1 LNKRGLGKGLGALI
15 PTEEKSGE
23 NVQEIDVKIIKANE
37 KQPRKRFSQESLEE
51 LAQSMKEH
59 GVLQPLILRKLRD
72 GYEIVAGER
81 RWRAAVTAGISK
93 IPAIVKEI
101 SDAEAMEIAL
111 IENLQR
117 EDLNSLE
124 EATAYKRLME
134 EFKMTQ
140 EELSKRVG
148 KSRSQIANTVRLL
161 NLDEAILKMISDN
174 SLTAG
179 HGRALLSVEDKKE
192 RMQLANR
199 IIEGDLSVRQ
209 VEELTK
215 KKVTEKKTKLKLREI
230 NPVFVEIT
238 DQLQRAL
245 GTKVKVKG
253 TEKRGKIE
261 VEFYSADE
269 LERLLEILI
278 N

>member
-1 LNKRGLGKGLGALI
+1 MNKRGLGKGLEALI
-15 PTEEKSGE
+15 PTEVKSSE
-23 NVQEIDVKIIKANE
+23 NVREIDVKEIKANDN
-37 KQPRKRFSQESLEE
+37 QPRKRFSQESLDE

-59 GVLQPLILRKLRD
+59 GVLQPLILRKKKD
-72 GYEIVAGER
+72 FYEIVAGER
-81 RWRAAVTAGISK
+81 RWRAAVKAGINK
-93 IPAIVKEI
+93 IPAVVREI

-117 EDLNSLE
+117 EDLNPLE
-124 EATAYKRLME
+124 EAIAYKRLME

-140 EELSKRVG
+140 VELSKRVG

-161 NLDEAILKMISDN
+161 NLDEAILEMISDN
-174 SLTAG
+174 KLTAG

-192 RMQLANR
+192 QVQLANK

-209 VEELTK
+209 VEEMTK
-215 KKVTEKKTKLKLREI
+215 KKAVEKQNKREAREI

-238 DQLQRAL
+238 ERLQRAL
-245 GTKVKVKG
+245 GTKVRVKG
-253 TEKRGKIE
+253 SEKRGKIE
-261 VEFYSADE
+261 VEFYSEDE

-278 N
+278 D

>member
-1 LNKRGLGKGLGALI
+1 MNKRGLGKGLEALI
-15 PTEEKSGE
+15 PTEVKSSE
-23 NVQEIDVKIIKANE
+23 NVREIDVKEIKANDN
-37 KQPRKRFSQESLEE
+37 QPRKRFSQESLDE

-59 GVLQPLILRKLRD
+59 GVLQPLILRKKKD
-72 GYEIVAGER
+72 FYEIVAGER
-81 RWRAAVTAGISK
+81 RWRAAVKAGINK
-93 IPAIVKEI
+93 IPAVVREI

-117 EDLNSLE
+117 EDLNPLE
-124 EATAYKRLME
+124 EAIAYKRLME

-140 EELSKRVG
+140 VELSKRVG

-161 NLDEAILKMISDN
+161 NLDEAILEMISDN
-174 SLTAG
+174 KLTAG

-192 RMQLANR
+192 QIQLANK

-209 VEELTK
+209 VEEMTK
-215 KKVTEKKTKLKLREI
+215 KKAVEKQNKREAREI

-238 DQLQRAL
+238 ERLQRAL
-245 GTKVKVKG
+245 GTKVRVKG
-253 TEKRGKIE
+253 SEKRGKIE
-261 VEFYSADE
+261 VEFYSEDE

-278 N
+278 D